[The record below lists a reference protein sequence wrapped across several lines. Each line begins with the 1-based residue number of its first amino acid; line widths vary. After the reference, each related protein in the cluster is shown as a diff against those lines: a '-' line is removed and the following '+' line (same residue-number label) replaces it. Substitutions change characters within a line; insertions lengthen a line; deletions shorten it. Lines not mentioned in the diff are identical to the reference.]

1 MGQFVPQ
8 IEALAKQ
15 QQRELTPFRVGDTV
29 RVHYRITEGDK
40 ERVQVFQGTVI
51 RKSGGGIGRTFCVR
65 KRSSGVGVERVF
77 PYHSPRIEKLEVV
90 SSGRVRR
97 ARLYF
102 LRELQ
107 GKAARLKAADTTPG
121 AARRSAAPPSA
132 APAAAPAED
141 AAPSES

>member
-1 MGQFVPQ
+1 MGQSVPQ
-8 IEALAKQ
+8 IEALARQ
-15 QQRELTPFRVGDTV
+15 QMRELTPFRVGDSV

-77 PYHSPRIEKLEVV
+77 PYHSPRIEKIEVI
-90 SSGRVRR
+90 SHGRVRR
-97 ARLYF
+97 SRLYF

-107 GKAARLKAADTTPG
+107 GKAARLKGTTERDGGG
-121 AARRSAAPPSA
+121 AAAAASAEEAAP
-132 APAAAPAED
+132 D
-141 AAPSES
+141 A

>member
-15 QQRELTPFRVGDTV
+15 QYRELPAFRVGDTV

-40 ERVQVFQGTVI
+40 DRIQVFQGTVI
-51 RKSGGGIGRTFCVR
+51 RRSGGGIGRTFAVR
-65 KRSSGVGVERVF
+65 KRSGGVGVERIF

-90 SSGRVRR
+90 GHGRVRR
-97 ARLYF
+97 ARLFY

-107 GKAARLKAADTTPG
+107 GKAARLRG
-121 AARRSAAPPSA
+121 VREGESGLG
-132 APAAAPAED
+132 EGV
-141 AAPSES
+141 SESQAPEAPQESEA